1 MSSELTRPILDT
13 GSVQK
18 IIKHSKPIFMH
29 DTQVT

>member
-1 MSSELTRPILDT
+1 MSSELTKTILDT

-18 IIKHSKPIFMH
+18 NKTFKPIFMH